1 MEATD
6 EAGLRLARGV
16 DHVLNLDMAQA
27 EAEVAP
33 FRAARC
39 GHALLYAAVNYPPPF
54 LPFPS
59 SLHSALRSFSLS
71 LFLLR
76 LAGNRWPRFGRC

>member
-6 EAGLRLARGV
+6 EAELRLARGV

-33 FRAARC
+33 FRTTLC
-39 GHALLYAAVNYPPPF
+39 GHALLYAAVNTPPCTRF
-54 LPFPS
+54 RSFW
-59 SLHSALRSFSLS
+59 LRSSFTWL
-71 LFLLR
+71 
-76 LAGNRWPRFGRC
+76 GNRWPRFGRC

>member
-6 EAGLRLARGV
+6 DAELRLARGV

-33 FRAARC
+33 FRTTLC
-39 GHALLYAAVNYPPPF
+39 GHALLYAAVQSPPF
-54 LPFPS
+54 FALAFVLFGFRS
-59 SLHSALRSFSLS
+59 SFT
-71 LFLLR
+71 R
-76 LAGNRWPRFGRC
+76 LVGNNRWPRFGRC